1 MGEERSN
8 LQHYI
13 HMVNNALASCMFIW
27 FLHFGWASTAVP
39 AADVTLQQ
47 RQKKLVSFSLQQEG
61 LW

>member
-1 MGEERSN
+1 
-8 LQHYI
+8 
-13 HMVNNALASCMFIW
+13 MVNNALASCMFIW